1 MKLLKNH
8 QGMSLPL
15 MLGIVTFV
23 LAIVSTLLSYAVF
36 QSQAIDVTVEAS
48 EAYINAV
55 QKVDATVKIIVRDQ
69 NVDPTYLSN
78 LATYMGV
85 TITTYSD
92 DIWMVES
99 SVVGSVPITS
109 YITNAA
115 DQITT
120 YTEVFDYMGTEPSF
134 TLNPFINNTT
144 LLEGFFPE
152 FLDTTFP
159 SLTPQTEFTN
169 WASIITYARSL
180 APTYYSLKTATTLTN
195 QSKPTVSGHWI
206 INGNLTLSKS
216 LTIPTGYLLIVD
228 GNLTLSTS
236 ATITGNVIID
246 GSLTLSGSNRTFNLR
261 GTFYIRDG
269 IAVQTTNSTV
279 NLGTVSRPTFIFAG
293 GNIVLSKE
301 VSGYGYFISQG
312 FTVFDGNGSYTLIT
326 GGVYSETVTAL
337 LSTDVTDNTSL
348 DPNLLLSYG
357 VVPAIVD
364 PESGPNPPFKYT
376 YPQ

>member
-159 SLTPQTEFTN
+159 ALTPQTEFTN

-236 ATITGNVIID
+236 ATITGNVVID
-246 GSLTLSGSNRTFNLR
+246 GSLNLSGTNKVFNLR
-261 GTFYIRDG
+261 GTFYVRDD
-269 IAVQTTNSTV
+269 VYVSSLSSTV
-279 NLGTVSRPTFIFAG
+279 NLGTIDRPTFIFAG
-293 GNIVLSKE
+293 RDVDLSRE
-301 VSGYGYFISQG
+301 
-312 FTVFDGNGSYTLIT
+312 
-326 GGVYSETVTAL
+326 
-337 LSTDVTDNTSL
+337 
-348 DPNLLLSYG
+348 
-357 VVPAIVD
+357 
-364 PESGPNPPFKYT
+364 
-376 YPQ
+376 